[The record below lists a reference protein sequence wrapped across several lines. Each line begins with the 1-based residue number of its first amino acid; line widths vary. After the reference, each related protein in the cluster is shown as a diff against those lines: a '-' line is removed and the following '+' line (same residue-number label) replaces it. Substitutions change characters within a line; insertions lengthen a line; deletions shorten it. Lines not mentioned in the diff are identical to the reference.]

1 MCIASDEQDAPF
13 ATGDAITFV
22 SPDKL
27 RYFRR
32 ICQYIGIGRRFELR
46 QYPQFE
52 LRNAEIEK
60 FAKCNDFG

>member
-1 MCIASDEQDAPF
+1 MRLLLFLQISYAISAAFVNTSESD
-13 ATGDAITFV
+13 GD
-22 SPDKL
+22 L
-27 RYFRR
+27 M
-32 ICQYIGIGRRFELR
+32 R